1 MTRILGNFRWK
12 IDTKLGPDE
21 LKIWHFLLKSCFF
34 FQIEDSNA
42 VLSGGD
48 TFIVADSDTLFESL

>member
-1 MTRILGNFRWK
+1 MALPTEK
-12 IDTKLGPDE
+12 
-21 LKIWHFLLKSCFF
+21 FF

-48 TFIVADSDTLFESL
+48 TSIVADSDTLFESLWNAPSLLVSTCKAHDTFETYM